1 MAKSV
6 VSSERGLNLDVG
18 GRGFSWVGVEEPYR
32 GGERVGRRGATGEE
46 GAEEGLMHLIL
57 SPFSNCVRS

>member
-1 MAKSV
+1 M
-6 VSSERGLNLDVG
+6 
-18 GRGFSWVGVEEPYR
+18 GVEEPYR
-32 GGERVGRRGATGEE
+32 GGERVGRRGGGVGWEGGAAGEE